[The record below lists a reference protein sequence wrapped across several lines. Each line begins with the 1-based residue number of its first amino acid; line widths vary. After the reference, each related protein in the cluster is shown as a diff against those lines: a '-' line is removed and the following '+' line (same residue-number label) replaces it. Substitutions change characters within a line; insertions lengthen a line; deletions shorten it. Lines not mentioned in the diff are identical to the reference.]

1 MAKDSASP
9 VSFRLSAEDRRLVEM
24 VAAYHELS
32 VSDFI
37 RRAVVQSARAVLEQ
51 EGADKVLEVVRES
64 NSRLNEQRLELYQQ
78 AAEDATRRPRNTDRA
93 PTGC

>member
-1 MAKDSASP
+1 MPRDSASP

-24 VAAYHELS
+24 VAAFHDQS

-37 RRAVVQSARAVLEQ
+37 RRVVVESARAILER

-78 AAEDATRRPRNTDRA
+78 AVEHVTQSPGADRA
-93 PTGC
+93 SSHS

>member
-1 MAKDSASP
+1 MPRDSASP

-24 VAAYHELS
+24 VAAFHDQS

-37 RRAVVQSARAVLEQ
+37 RRVVVESARAILER

-78 AAEDATRRPRNTDRA
+78 VVEHVTQSPGADRA
-93 PTGC
+93 SSHS